1 MTTVQQ
7 ITTPRGQSLGDADFD
22 QNNEK
27 KSIKKI
33 INKKPKSAKIIDR
46 TFFRWGG

>member
-22 QNNEK
+22 QNNGK
-27 KSIKKI
+27 KSTEKI
-33 INKKPKSAKIIDR
+33 INIKNKI
-46 TFFRWGG
+46 G